1 MKGKADSHGMI
12 IFALIFNKK
21 QMKKYIF
28 FLLAGL
34 LGVSCKERQSYYE
47 ESGTVFH
54 TYYRIKYRSE
64 QLLTDKIDKEFQA
77 FNLSLNPFNAHSI
90 LAKVNRNED
99 VEADEWF
106 TTVFNKATEVS
117 EHSGGMFDATAA
129 PLINLWGFGFE
140 RKDSVLP
147 SVIDSLRTFVGYRKI
162 RMKNRRVEKDDPRM
176 MLNFSAI
183 AKGFACDVI
192 AALLEREGVANY
204 MVDIG
209 GEVTVKGVNPA
220 GNCWRVGINHPED
233 DADGTDNRIH
243 GIIRLCDKC
252 GLATSGNY
260 RNFYVKDG
268 KKYAHTIHPLTG
280 YPSEENILSATV
292 VAPDCMTADAYATA
306 CMAMGLD
313 EASRMMD
320 CLPDMEYYFIYAETD
335 GSFKVKYSDGIAGKL
350 VK

>member
-1 MKGKADSHGMI
+1 
-12 IFALIFNKK
+12 
-21 QMKKYIF
+21 MKKYLF
-28 FLLAGL
+28 FLLAGFL
-34 LGVSCKERQSYYE
+34 SVSCAERQPYYE
-47 ESGTVFH
+47 ENGTVFH
-54 TYYRIKYRSE
+54 TYYRIKYRSA
-64 QLLTDKIDKEFQA
+64 QLLTDKIDREFQA

-140 RKDSVLP
+140 RKDSILP
-147 SVIDSLRTFVGYRKI
+147 SVIDSMLTFVGYRKI

-192 AALLEREGVANY
+192 AALLEREGVTNY

-209 GEVTVKGVNPA
+209 GEVAVKGVNPA
-220 GNCWRVGINHPED
+220 GNCWRVGINRPED
-233 DADGTDNRIH
+233 DAGGTDNRIH
-243 GIIRLCDKC
+243 GIIRLCDRC

-260 RNFYVKDG
+260 RNFYVRDG

-320 CLPDMEYYFIYAETD
+320 RLPDMEYYFIYAGAD
-335 GSFKVKYSDGIAGKL
+335 GSFQVKYSDGIAEKL
-350 VK
+350 VE